1 MGDGAEGLDKDKE
14 KWLDEERR
22 VFRGRVDS
30 FIARMH
36 LVQGMGTISILY
48 FFLFYILYSLS
59 QVFVSISQVFLIVDL
74 YFENCQIG
82 NVKKI
87 ISSLH

>member
-1 MGDGAEGLDKDKE
+1 MGPDMGDGAEGLDKDKE

-36 LVQGMGTISILY
+36 LVQGMETISILY
-48 FFLFYILYSLS
+48 F
-59 QVFVSISQVFLIVDL
+59 
-74 YFENCQIG
+74 
-82 NVKKI
+82 
-87 ISSLH
+87 